1 MNKNNNFEFKSP
13 IMKKLFFVLFLAFGW
28 TFASAQKIAIVDITQ
43 VLENLTEYKKAQE
56 QLDKLTATWKQE
68 ISDAREKIK
77 VMYNKYQAEQ
87 VLLTDEQRR
96 TKEDEIMAKEKEVM
110 EMQKSKFG
118 PEGALFMK
126 RQELV
131 QPIQDKV
138 YRAIQDYA
146 NTRGFDLILDKGSS
160 AGVIFSSAALD
171 KTPDILKKLGIQ

>member
-1 MNKNNNFEFKSP
+1 
-13 IMKKLFFVLFLAFGW
+13 MKHIVLILILSSSWA
-28 TFASAQKIAIVDITQ
+28 FASAQKIAIVDITQ
-43 VLENLTEYKKAQE
+43 VLENLDDYKKAQE
-56 QLDKLTATWKQE
+56 QLDKITATWKQE
-68 ISDAREKIK
+68 IAESREKIK

-87 VLLTDEQRR
+87 VLLNDDQRKS
-96 TKEDEIMAKEKEVM
+96 KEDDIMTKEKEVM

-138 YRAIQDYA
+138 YKAIQEYA
-146 NTRGFDLILDKGSS
+146 TTRGLDLILDKGSS

>member
-1 MNKNNNFEFKSP
+1 MITLKLKSLN
-13 IMKKLFFVLFLAFGW
+13 MKQFLFVLVLAFGW
-28 TFASAQKIAIVDITQ
+28 TVASAQKIAIVDISQ
-43 VLENLTEYKKAQE
+43 ILENLTEYKKAQE
-56 QLDKLTATWKQE
+56 QLDKVTATWKQE
-68 ISDAREKIK
+68 IADAREKIK

-87 VLLTDEQRR
+87 VLLSDDQRR
-96 TKEDEIMAKEKEVM
+96 AKEDDIMVKEKEVM

-138 YRAIQDYA
+138 YKAIQEYA
-146 NTRGFDLILDKGSS
+146 TARGLDLILDKGSS

>member
-1 MNKNNNFEFKSP
+1 
-13 IMKKLFFVLFLAFGW
+13 MKHILLILILSSSWA
-28 TFASAQKIAIVDITQ
+28 FASAQKIAIVDITQ
-43 VLENLTEYKKAQE
+43 VLENLDDYKKAQE
-56 QLDKLTATWKQE
+56 QLDKITATWKQE
-68 ISDAREKIK
+68 IAESREKIK

-87 VLLTDEQRR
+87 VLLNDDQRKS
-96 TKEDEIMAKEKEVM
+96 KEDDIMTKEKEVM

-138 YRAIQDYA
+138 YKAIQEYA
-146 NTRGFDLILDKGSS
+146 TTRGLDLILDKGSS

>member
-1 MNKNNNFEFKSP
+1 MITLKLKSLN
-13 IMKKLFFVLFLAFGW
+13 MKQFLFVLILAFGW
-28 TFASAQKIAIVDITQ
+28 TVASAQKIAIVDISQ

-56 QLDKLTATWKQE
+56 QLDKITATWKQE
-68 ISDAREKIK
+68 IADARDKIK

-87 VLLTDEQRR
+87 VLLSDDQRR
-96 TKEDEIMAKEKEVM
+96 TKEEDIMTKEKEVM
-110 EMQKSKFG
+110 ELQKSKFG
-118 PEGALFMK
+118 PEGSLFMK

-138 YRAIQDYA
+138 YKAIQEYA
-146 NTRGFDLILDKGSS
+146 TARGFDLILDKGSS